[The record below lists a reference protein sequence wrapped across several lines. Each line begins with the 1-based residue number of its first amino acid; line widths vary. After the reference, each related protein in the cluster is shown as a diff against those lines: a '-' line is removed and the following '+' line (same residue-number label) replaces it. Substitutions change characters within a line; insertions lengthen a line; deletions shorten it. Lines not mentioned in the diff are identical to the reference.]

1 MDILLIFAWITIG
14 VVIHTVLVED
24 SELMVLC
31 VIGWP
36 LVVIVEIT
44 LWWII
49 LVERVTKSIKNR
61 ISSRRN
67 KED

>member
-1 MDILLIFAWITIG
+1 MSILFIFAWITIG
-14 VVIHTVLVED
+14 VIIHTVLVED

-36 LVVIVEIT
+36 IVVILGIT
-44 LWWII
+44 LWWIN

-61 ISSRRN
+61 ISSHRN